1 MQSYSKSKTCV
12 FTIVAPNYFGQALTL
27 QASLEPHFIDFKV
40 VIVCEEGFKTD
51 LFDSNKV
58 VYSYELGIKNYV
70 AKAFQFNIL
79 EHCTNIK
86 PGCFKYF
93 SSLDSYDYIYYIDP
107 DVFFYRTPESINSL
121 FADATVLLTPHTMT
135 PILDEFKPSDL
146 EFLRTGIFNLGF
158 IGVRPSKSADRFLEW
173 WNSRCLEFGFNDTS
187 SGLFVDQK
195 WMDLSI
201 VYFENVRFT
210 HNPALNVAYWNLH
223 ERFVTYQDGEY
234 LVNSEPLVFFH
245 FSGLETLKP
254 GSLSKHQSRFIIQT
268 DTSLHSMVTQYS
280 KILIENSTH
289 NVNQLP
295 YSKFSNGVLITDIA
309 RRFFWQISKKR
320 SFSNP
325 FDANA
330 EFYNLTLKKSLIT
343 LKQSESKSISALSDI
358 SQFSRKILIINL
370 ILKIALKIL
379 GPTKY
384 FMLIR
389 FLKQRFSITS
399 AYYEC

>member
-1 MQSYSKSKTCV
+1 MQSHLKSKTCV

-27 QASLEPHFIDFKV
+27 QASLESHFIDFKV

-51 LFDSNKV
+51 VFDSDKII
-58 VYSYELGIKNYV
+58 YSYELGIENY
-70 AKAFQFNIL
+70 AGKAFQFNIL

-86 PGCFKYF
+86 PTCFKYL
-93 SSLDSYDYIYYIDP
+93 SSYDSYDFIYYIDP

-121 FADATVLLTPHTMT
+121 FGDATVLLTPHTMT
-135 PILDEFKPSDL
+135 PILDDFKPSDL

-158 IGVRPSKSADRFLEW
+158 IGVRPSKSADRFLDW
-173 WNSRCLEFGFNDTS
+173 WSSRCLEFGFNDTS

-201 VYFENVRFT
+201 VYFGNVGFT
-210 HNPALNVAYWNLH
+210 QNPALNVAYWNLH
-223 ERFVTYQDGEY
+223 ERCMTCSGGEY
-234 LVNSEPLVFFH
+234 FVNSEPLIFFH
-245 FSGLETLKP
+245 FSGLDALNP
-254 GSLSKHQSRFIIQT
+254 QALSKHQSRFIIKN

-280 KILIENSTH
+280 KILIENSIY
-289 NVNQLP
+289 NVDQVP
-295 YSKFSNGVLITDIA
+295 YCKFSNEVPITDIA
-309 RRFFWQISKKR
+309 RRFFWQMSKKQ
-320 SFSNP
+320 SFLNP

-330 EFYNLTLKKSLIT
+330 EFYDLALKKSLIAI
-343 LKQSESKSISALSDI
+343 KKSESQSISSLSDM

-370 ILKIALKIL
+370 IFKIALKVL

-399 AYYEC
+399 VYYEC